1 MVTLTPD
8 FSFSLLVATR
18 KASSSVMSASS
29 WLVTAGIITAL
40 RNKLAPLI
48 FWMRPNSLRS
58 MGPNLA
64 KSTLGQGIKPRPAP
78 SPAGALLDCACVRVS
93 PAMTARLK
101 ACTSSCE
108 MRPLGPLPLTSFKGT
123 PNSRANLR
131 TEGEAWGRSASLRG
145 PSALGNPVDCF
156 ASLAMTGVAMTGG
169 VTASPEGAA
178 VSGCFAAV
186 ADCFASLAMA
196 SVSRTKI
203 TEPCLTLSPN
213 FTDREVTTPA
223 CDEGISIEAL
233 SDSTVIKD
241 CSARTLSPTF
251 TSSSMTA
258 TSSKS
263 PISGTFTSIV
273 AMCFLPRIKREAD

>member
-1 MVTLTPD
+1 MVTLTLALFPAFAD
-8 FSFSLLVATR
+8 FSFSRLVATR

-40 RNKLAPLI
+40 RNKFAPLI
-48 FWMRPNSLRS
+48 FWIRPNSLRS
-58 MGPNLA
+58 IGPNLA

-108 MRPLGPLPLTSFKGT
+108 MRPLGPLPLISFSGT

-131 TEGEAWGRSASLRG
+131 TEGEAWGRLASLRG
-145 PSALGNPVDCF
+145 PSACGNPGDCF
-156 ASLAMTGVAMTGG
+156 ASLEMTGVAMTGG
-169 VTASPEGAA
+169 VTASPEGE
-178 VSGCFAAV
+178 AV
-186 ADCFASLAMA
+186 AMT

-213 FTDREVTTPA
+213 FTDRAFTTPA

-241 CSARTLSPTF
+241 CSARTMSPTF

-273 AMCFLPRIKREAD
+273 TMCFLPRIKREAD